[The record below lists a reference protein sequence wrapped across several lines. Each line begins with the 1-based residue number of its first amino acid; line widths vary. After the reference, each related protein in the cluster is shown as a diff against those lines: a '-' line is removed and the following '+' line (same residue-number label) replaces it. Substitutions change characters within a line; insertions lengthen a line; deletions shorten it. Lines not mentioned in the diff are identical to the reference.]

1 MKSRILCL
9 MLIMPLLLL
18 GLSACGSDSKPAAK
32 APSVPDPEGGAKPK
46 LAGKAG

>member
-1 MKSRILCL
+1 MSRLLCL
-9 MLIMPLLLL
+9 VLMIPLLLL
-18 GLSACGSDSKPAAK
+18 SVSGCSGESKPASK